1 MDFSLP
7 DGVLKL
13 KEEARDWVENVLN
26 PMSTPLE
33 EGWSSIEWFTVLEEL
48 AKAYATVRLIAH
60 TMNGLFWRPILYFGT
75 DEQKQHYLP
84 KLATGEIWAANSLTE
99 PEAGTGKDINSKAV
113 KEGDDYVLNGQK
125 WLITLFPGYTKLIYA
140 FAATEE
146 GITSFLVDAP
156 RKGLVLKP
164 MEKMMG
170 CVGPRHYNVIYK
182 DCRVPASNV
191 LGEKGKGLDVAFGM
205 LHLSRVSI
213 AFCCVGLAQRML
225 DLAIEYAKKRTTFGK
240 LLVKRQAI
248 QNNVAQMGTEI
259 QAARLLAYE
268 AAWKF
273 DQGQDIVMEAA
284 MAKLFAEQV
293 VTRVSEMALRIH
305 GGIGYTRAHPM
316 ERHSN
321 RGEYQRTYSVV
332 DNGNVKRKW
341 SLRGVPH
348 SDLPSVGGRSN
359 LVLPGRWLFFQKMRL
374 LAPLYS
380 GVAKTASDMAC
391 K

>member
-7 DGVLKL
+7 DHVLKL
-13 KEEARDWVENVLN
+13 KQEARDWVENVLN

-33 EGWSSIEWFTVLEEL
+33 EEERIPDELVEELRNGRFRFFGLTIPKEYGGEGWSAIEWFTVLEEL

-75 DEQKQHYLP
+75 EEQKKEYLP

-99 PEAGTGKDINSKAV
+99 PEAGTGRDINSKAV

-125 WLITLFPGYTKLIYA
+125 WLITLFPSYTKLIYA
-140 FAATEE
+140 FAGTEE

-164 MEKMMG
+164 MQKMMG

-182 DCRVPASNV
+182 NCRVPASKV

-225 DLAIEYAKKRTTFGK
+225 DLAIDYAKKRTTFGK

-305 GGIGYTRAHPM
+305 GGIGYTRAYPM
-316 ERHSN
+316 ERHF
-321 RGEYQRTYSVV
+321 RDT
-332 DNGNVKRKW
+332 
-341 SLRGVPH
+341 
-348 SDLPSVGGRSN
+348 RSYHFEEGTEEIQK
-359 LVLPGRWLFFQKMRL
+359 LLIARHLFK
-374 LAPLYS
+374 
-380 GVAKTASDMAC
+380 
-391 K
+391 

>member
-7 DGVLKL
+7 DKVLKL
-13 KEEARDWVENVLN
+13 KQEARDWVEDVLN

-33 EGWSSIEWFTVLEEL
+33 EEERIPDELVEELRNGRFRFFGLTIPKEYGGEGWSAIEWFTVLEEL

-75 DEQKQHYLP
+75 EEQKQHYLP

-113 KEGDDYVLNGQK
+113 KDGDDYVLNGHK
-125 WLITLFPGYTKLIYA
+125 WLITLFPNYTKLIYA
-140 FAATEE
+140 FAATDE

-164 MEKMMG
+164 MQKMMG

-213 AFCCVGLAQRML
+213 AFCCVGLAQKML
-225 DLAIEYAKKRTTFGK
+225 DLAIDYAKKRTTFGK

-268 AAWKF
+268 AAWRF
-273 DQGQDIVMEAA
+273 DKGQDIVKEAA

-305 GGIGYTRAHPM
+305 GGIGYTRAYPM
-316 ERHSN
+316 ERHF
-321 RGEYQRTYSVV
+321 R
-332 DNGNVKRKW
+332 DA
-341 SLRGVPH
+341 
-348 SDLPSVGGRSN
+348 RSYHFEEGTEEIQK
-359 LVLPGRWLFFQKMRL
+359 LLIARHLFK
-374 LAPLYS
+374 
-380 GVAKTASDMAC
+380 
-391 K
+391 

>member
-7 DGVLKL
+7 NELLKL

-33 EGWSSIEWFTVLEEL
+33 EEERIPDELVEELRNGRFRFFGLTIPKEFGGEGWTVVEWFTVLEEL

-75 DEQKQHYLP
+75 EEQKQNYLP

-99 PEAGTGKDINSKAV
+99 PEAGTGRDINSKAV
-113 KEGDDYVLNGQK
+113 KDGEDYILNGHK
-125 WLITLFPGYTKLIYA
+125 WLITFFPAYTKLIYA

-164 MEKMMG
+164 MQKMMG

-182 DCRVPASNV
+182 DCRVPASNL

-225 DLAIEYAKKRTTFGK
+225 DLAIDYAKKRTTFGK

-248 QNNVAQMGTEI
+248 QNSVAQMGTEI

-273 DQGQDIVMEAA
+273 DQGQDIVKEAA

-293 VTRVSEMALRIH
+293 VTGVSEMALRIH
-305 GGIGYTRAHPM
+305 GGIGYTRAYPM
-316 ERHSN
+316 ERHF
-321 RGEYQRTYSVV
+321 R
-332 DNGNVKRKW
+332 DA
-341 SLRGVPH
+341 
-348 SDLPSVGGRSN
+348 RSYHFEEGTEEIQK
-359 LVLPGRWLFFQKMRL
+359 LLIARHLFK
-374 LAPLYS
+374 
-380 GVAKTASDMAC
+380 
-391 K
+391 

>member
-7 DGVLKL
+7 DNLLKL
-13 KEEARDWVENVLN
+13 KQEARDWVVNALN
-26 PMSTPLE
+26 PLSTPLE
-33 EGWSSIEWFTVLEEL
+33 EEERIPEELVEELRNGQFRFFGLTIPKEYGGEGWTAVEWFTVLEEL

-75 DEQKQHYLP
+75 EEQKRKYLP

-113 KEGDDYVLNGQK
+113 KDGDDYVLNGQK

-146 GITSFLVDAP
+146 GVTSFLVDAP
-156 RKGLVLKP
+156 RKGLALKP

-182 DCRVPASNV
+182 DCRVPALNI

-225 DLAIEYAKKRTTFGK
+225 DLAIDYAKKRTTFGK
-240 LLVKRQAI
+240 LIAKRQAI

-273 DQGQDIVMEAA
+273 DQGQDIVKEAA

-293 VTRVSEMALRIH
+293 ITRVSEMALRIH
-305 GGIGYTRAHPM
+305 GGIGYTKAYPL
-316 ERHSN
+316 ERHF
-321 RGEYQRTYSVV
+321 R
-332 DNGNVKRKW
+332 DA
-341 SLRGVPH
+341 
-348 SDLPSVGGRSN
+348 RSYHFEE
-359 LVLPGRWLFFQKMRL
+359 GTEEIQKL
-374 LAPLYS
+374 LIARHLL
-380 GVAKTASDMAC
+380 K
-391 K
+391 

>member
-7 DGVLKL
+7 DQLLKL

-26 PMSTPLE
+26 PLSTPLE
-33 EGWSSIEWFTVLEEL
+33 EEERIPDELVNELRNGRFRFFGLTIPKEYGGEGWSAIEWFTVLEEL

-75 DEQKQHYLP
+75 EEQKQHYLP

-113 KEGDDYVLNGQK
+113 KDGDDYVLNGHK
-125 WLITLFPGYTKLIYA
+125 WLITLFPNYTKLIYA

-225 DLAIEYAKKRTTFGK
+225 DLAIDYAKKRTTFGK

-268 AAWKF
+268 AAWRF
-273 DQGQDIVMEAA
+273 DQGQDIVKEAA

-305 GGIGYTRAHPM
+305 GGIGYTRAYPM
-316 ERHSN
+316 ERHF
-321 RGEYQRTYSVV
+321 R
-332 DNGNVKRKW
+332 DA
-341 SLRGVPH
+341 
-348 SDLPSVGGRSN
+348 RSYHFEEGTEEIQK
-359 LVLPGRWLFFQKMRL
+359 LLIARHLFK
-374 LAPLYS
+374 
-380 GVAKTASDMAC
+380 
-391 K
+391 

>member
-7 DGVLKL
+7 DHIMKL
-13 KEEARDWVENVLN
+13 KQEASDWVENVLN

-33 EGWSSIEWFTVLEEL
+33 EEEKIPDELVEELRNGRFRFFGLTIPKEYGGEGWSAIEWFTVLEEL

-75 DEQKQHYLP
+75 EEQKQHYLP

-113 KEGDDYVLNGQK
+113 KDGDDYVLNGQK

-225 DLAIEYAKKRTTFGK
+225 DLAIDYAKKRTTFGK

-273 DQGQDIVMEAA
+273 DQGQDIVKEAA

-305 GGIGYTRAHPM
+305 GGIGYTRAYPL
-316 ERHSN
+316 ERHF
-321 RGEYQRTYSVV
+321 R
-332 DNGNVKRKW
+332 DA
-341 SLRGVPH
+341 
-348 SDLPSVGGRSN
+348 RSYHFEEGTEEIQK
-359 LVLPGRWLFFQKMRL
+359 LLIARYLFK
-374 LAPLYS
+374 
-380 GVAKTASDMAC
+380 
-391 K
+391 

>member
-7 DGVLKL
+7 DEILKY
-13 KEEARDWVENVLN
+13 KTEAREWVENVLN
-26 PMSTPLE
+26 PLSKPLE
-33 EGWSSIEWFTVLEEL
+33 EDEKLPDELVAALRKGQFFGLTIPKEYGGRGWSAVEWFPVLEEL

-60 TMNGLFWRPILYFGT
+60 TMNGLFWRPILHFGT
-75 DEQKQHYLP
+75 EEQKKKYLP
-84 KLATGEIWAANSLTE
+84 GLASGEIWAANSLTE
-99 PEAGTGKDINSKAV
+99 PEAGTGKDINSKAQ
-113 KEGDDYVLNGQK
+113 KDRDDYILNGHK

-146 GITSFLVDAP
+146 GITSFLVDLP
-156 RKGLVLKP
+156 CDGLVLKP

-182 DCRVPASNV
+182 NCRVPAAHV
-191 LGEKGKGLDVAFGM
+191 LGEKGKGLEVAFGM

-225 DLAIEYAKKRTTFGK
+225 DLSISYAKKRTTFGK
-240 LLVKRQAI
+240 LLAKRQAI
-248 QNNVAQMGTEI
+248 QNNIAQMGTEI

-273 DQGQDIVMEAA
+273 DQGMDIVKEAA

-305 GGIGYTRAHPM
+305 GGIGYTGAYPI
-316 ERHSN
+316 ERHFRDARSYHFEEGTEEIQKLLIS
-321 RGEYQRTYSVV
+321 RYL
-332 DNGNVKRKW
+332 
-341 SLRGVPH
+341 LR
-348 SDLPSVGGRSN
+348 
-359 LVLPGRWLFFQKMRL
+359 
-374 LAPLYS
+374 
-380 GVAKTASDMAC
+380 
-391 K
+391 

>member
-7 DGVLKL
+7 EEILKY
-13 KEEARDWVENVLN
+13 KQEAREWVENVLN
-26 PMSTPLE
+26 PLSKPLE
-33 EGWSSIEWFTVLEEL
+33 EEEKLPEELITELKRGRFFGLTIPKEYGGQGWSAVEWFPVLEEL

-60 TMNGLFWRPILYFGT
+60 TMNGLFWRPLLHFGT
-75 DEQKQHYLP
+75 EEQKKKYLP
-84 KLATGEIWAANSLTE
+84 GLASGEIWAANSLTE

-113 KEGDDYVLNGQK
+113 ADGDDYVLNGHK

-146 GITSFLVDAP
+146 GITAFLIDVPCD
-156 RKGLVLKP
+156 GLVLKP

-182 DCRVPASNV
+182 NCRVPAANI
-191 LGEKGKGLDVAFGM
+191 LGEKGKGLEVAFGM

-213 AFCCVGLAQRML
+213 SFCCVGLAQRML
-225 DLAIEYAKKRTTFGK
+225 DLAVAYAKERTTFGK
-240 LLVKRQAI
+240 LLAKRQAV
-248 QNNVAQMGTEI
+248 QNNIAQMGTEI

-273 DQGQDIVMEAA
+273 DQGMDIVKEAA

-305 GGIGYTRAHPM
+305 GGIGYTRAFPI
-316 ERHSN
+316 ERHFRDARSYHFEEGTEEIQKLLIS
-321 RGEYQRTYSVV
+321 RYL
-332 DNGNVKRKW
+332 
-341 SLRGVPH
+341 LR
-348 SDLPSVGGRSN
+348 
-359 LVLPGRWLFFQKMRL
+359 
-374 LAPLYS
+374 
-380 GVAKTASDMAC
+380 
-391 K
+391 